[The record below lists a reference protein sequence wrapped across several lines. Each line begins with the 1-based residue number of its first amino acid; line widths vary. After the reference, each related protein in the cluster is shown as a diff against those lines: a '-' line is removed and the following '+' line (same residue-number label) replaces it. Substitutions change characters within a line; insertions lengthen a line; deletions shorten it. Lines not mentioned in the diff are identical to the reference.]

1 MKNQIL
7 DENRCAFAPFGRRAT
22 PLAGACCWTLSILT
36 VSGPAHA
43 AEPVASYARLFDP
56 YAGVVV
62 EHDSNLFAVG
72 PGFVVDDPH
81 GVPRLADTLT
91 TYRVGTEFNYLFDLQ
106 HLYAT
111 LEGRKVDY
119 DHFTNLD
126 HSEYLVNIGLAW
138 KLTSR
143 FDGVFDARR
152 EKKIIAFGDAD
163 VSNLQIQTDQVIK
176 ATFNVAV
183 TPEWRLESQASLH
196 TLDYPVAGSPDYRL
210 QEEIEGV
217 GIKYVGIANLAYGIE
232 ALHVDGRYLGVVDA
246 AGFEQNAD
254 YKQNTYQFALKYKIQ
269 QVTQVNAA
277 IGYTDRSIAGSST
290 SVSGVTGQ
298 LGYTRQLTGKTS
310 VYVQFQRLINSYV
323 TAGSSE
329 IDVGGL
335 VGAYWQATP
344 KLGVAVNYSHVRSNF
359 EGETLVNALTLGRK
373 DNSSFSTIEV
383 KYQPLRWLTVR
394 PYIKRQ
400 VRESSLEQFTY
411 NDTMVGIEL
420 LAKRDAVPR

>member
-1 MKNQIL
+1 MKDQIS
-7 DENRCAFAPFGRRAT
+7 DKNRHASHLLGRRVA
-22 PLAGACCWTLSILT
+22 PLAGVCCCTLSFLM
-36 VSGPAHA
+36 SGPAHA
-43 AEPVASYARLFDP
+43 AQPIATYARLFDP
-56 YAGVVV
+56 YAGVLV

-111 LEGRKVDY
+111 LEGRKVEY
-119 DHFTNLD
+119 DHFTDLN
-126 HSEYLVNIGLAW
+126 HSEYLINIGLAW

-163 VSNLQIQTDQVIK
+163 TTSLQIQTDQVIK
-176 ATFNVAV
+176 GTFNVAV
-183 TPEWRLESQASLH
+183 TPEWRLETQASLH
-196 TLDYPVAGSPDYRL
+196 TLDYPIAQSPDFRL

-217 GIKYVGIANLAYGIE
+217 GIKYVGIANLAYGLE
-232 ALHVDGRYLGVVDA
+232 ALHVDGRYLGIADA
-246 AGFEQNAD
+246 FDLEQNPN

-269 QVTQVNAA
+269 QVTQMNAA
-277 IGYTDRSIAGSST
+277 IGYTDRSVEGSSS
-290 SVSGVTGQ
+290 SVSGVTGL
-298 LGYTRQLTGKTS
+298 LGYSRQLTGKTS
-310 VYVQFQRLINSYV
+310 VYAQVQRQIASYV

-329 IDVGGL
+329 IDLGAL

-344 KLGVAVNYSHVRSNF
+344 KLGVAMNYQHVHSNF
-359 EGETLVNALTLGRK
+359 EGETLVDALTVGRK
-373 DNSSFSTIEV
+373 DTSSFSTIEV
-383 KYQPLRWLTVR
+383 KYRPLRWLTIR

-400 VRESSLEQFTY
+400 VRESSIEQFTY

-420 LAKRDAVPR
+420 LAKRDEVPR